1 MSIARDTDLVT
12 ASQAAARTERFTL
25 FSRKFVPLWL
35 LLPAM
40 LVLLVLQVYPSL
52 YAIYLSLMRQRR
64 GTFEF
69 VGLQNF
75 ELLLGNSAFIDSLGR
90 TVVFSLWY
98 VALTI
103 GLGLVA
109 ALLINRRLRF
119 TGIYLVLMFIPWVLS
134 DVVAGTMWRWMFL
147 EDYGLLQEWLRPI
160 FGNSIYVNPSGAMG
174 IVILAS
180 AWRAVAFT
188 AVLFIGAL
196 QTVPKEVE
204 ESAALDGVNRWQNFL
219 YILFPLIRPTFLVAT
234 LLTSIRSVNSVGLIL
249 ATTKGGPGFAS
260 TTASVYLYRVAWG
273 DANFARGAAVSVL
286 LFIVNVAITLAY
298 LRLLRTRAQAAS
310 GLPNG

>member
-69 VGLQNF
+69 VGPQNF
-75 ELLLGNSAFIDSLGR
+75 ELLLGTSAFIDSLGR

-204 ESAALDGVNRWQNFL
+204 ESAALDGVNRWQNFF